1 MDYTKI
7 PRQLI
12 YRERKSL
19 EEFAEEDEAN
29 VLIIDNMLDSY
40 YFSKSDAKNRALKCY
55 NSAYYICTLI
65 KLSGDRPEWNFT
77 IYCDIAYCNDSGD
90 KVKQA
95 FTFALVYIFLT
106 HHPCWKASEKLI
118 GKMKNF
124 MTDIPQFLVLNDP
137 FLKNK
142 CYMDVCSDLLKNA
155 PDDFSISEAFAPRVI
170 DRVAVGEIMLA
181 REINW
186 PHLVNYFEE
195 RRVRELVNALGR
207 TEEEKHNV
215 LDIFEQAAKD
225 FYSGGYENDYPQQV
239 FNLLGNIHNEV
250 SYEYNHKAI
259 EASFQIEMA
268 EMDMKREK
276 ETDKNDDDTALL
288 KAENEKLRSELE
300 DYKSKQTGLTR
311 MQAAIFT
318 ESLAQALNFKY
329 TNKKEQL
336 GPLASKLFGWGER
349 SMKNRMTEGDP
360 NGDRKVLANIFFQ
373 FSADFAKIIYPNLKD
388 TATPSDEDTLS

>member
-77 IYCDIAYCNDSGD
+77 IYCDIAYCNDSGN

-106 HHPCWKASEKLI
+106 DHPCWKASEKLI
-118 GKMKNF
+118 GKMKKF

-142 CYMDVCSDLLKNA
+142 CYMDVCSDLLKDA

-170 DRVAVGEIMLA
+170 DKVAVGEIMLA

-225 FYSGGYENDYPQQV
+225 FYSGSYENDYPQQV

-250 SYEYNHKAI
+250 SYEYNHEAI
-259 EASFQIEMA
+259 EASFQKEMA

-300 DYKSKQTGLTR
+300 DYKSKQKGLTP

-318 ESLAQALNFKY
+318 ESLAQALNFEY

-349 SMKNRMTEGDP
+349 SMMNRLTEGDP
-360 NGDRKVLANIFFQ
+360 YGDRKVLANIFVQ
-373 FSADFAKIIYPNLKD
+373 FSADFAKIINPNLKD